1 MPLFPR
7 VEVNAGSGKP
17 KIVFLA
23 GFPDNQTSG
32 WGKTLPEHFAK
43 DFHLIFLCLPGY
55 EKDGTI
61 PWWGYNFKQLIEFLH
76 LTILDICK
84 DEKFLLVAHDWGC
97 YVSMLY
103 QNKHPEQIKKL
114 VLLDVGLLKPHTI
127 PIVHALIITGYQI
140 WFAVS
145 FIVCQLLGST
155 IGTIFMGL
163 YFLPFLKP
171 IWPTTDKG
179 NISLKEIR
187 ADKCYPYFY
196 LWKSILTLNMISPS
210 FPNCPT
216 LYLVSLPSYLHILT
230 V

>member
-1 MPLFPR
+1 
-7 VEVNAGSGKP
+7 
-17 KIVFLA
+17 
-23 GFPDNQTSG
+23 
-32 WGKTLPEHFAK
+32 
-43 DFHLIFLCLPGY
+43 
-55 EKDGTI
+55 
-61 PWWGYNFKQLIEFLH
+61 
-76 LTILDICK
+76 
-84 DEKFLLVAHDWGC
+84 
-97 YVSMLY
+97 LY

-140 WFAVS
+140 WFALS

-210 FPNCPT
+210 FPNCST
-216 LYLVSLPSYLHILT
+216 LYLVSSSFQTTHLEYLLIAAIYDYSMACKRIACST
-230 V
+230 TKSF